1 MGEGG
6 LTGPL
11 VFAILSAAF
20 GSSFLFG
27 YNIGVINAPQTVMGL
42 WIRKV
47 KCSRIGNNSADESW
61 GQWCP
66 ELDTQDKQEHMF
78 ENGTL
83 NLIWSVVASIF
94 CLGGLIGALTTSF
107 FVNRFGRKGTLLI
120 NNVSGIIA
128 AALLSFPSLAG
139 SYEMLIAGR
148 FVAGLNAGL
157 NSGVPPMYFTEIS
170 PSSLR
175 GAIGSVHQL
184 FITIAI
190 FVSQILGL
198 PYILGNSYG
207 WPILMGL
214 TIVPCVVQLLTLP
227 FCQESPKFLYLSK
240 GDERGAND
248 ALVRLRKRT
257 DIRDEMDEMKLEHEQ
272 MKNEP
277 TVTFRDLFVNPF
289 LRKITII
296 AVMLMVMQQLSG
308 INAVMFYS
316 TSIFRSAGLTP
327 DQAAYATIGMGG
339 INVLMT
345 FVSVIL
351 VEKAGRKTLLLIGF
365 SGMMITTVLLT
376 VFMLLYKSGVVPDG
390 ENTQGWAAW
399 ASLSCVILFVI
410 FFATGPGSIPWFLV
424 SELFSQGP
432 RAAATTIAVGVNWL
446 CNLIVA
452 LAFPFIQAA
461 IKEYTFIIFAVLLAL
476 FVTYTWFKVP
486 ETKGKRLEEI
496 QAELRQNL

>member
-1 MGEGG
+1 
-6 LTGPL
+6 
-11 VFAILSAAF
+11 
-20 GSSFLFG
+20 
-27 YNIGVINAPQTVMGL
+27 MGL

-66 ELDTQDKQEHMF
+66 ELDTQDKQEH
-78 ENGTL
+78 
-83 NLIWSVVASIF
+83 I
-94 CLGGLIGALTTSF
+94 
-107 FVNRFGRKGTLLI
+107 KGTLLI

-128 AALLSFPSLAG
+128 AALLLFPSLAG

-190 FVSQILGL
+190 FVSQILG
-198 PYILGNSYG
+198 
-207 WPILMGL
+207 
-214 TIVPCVVQLLTLP
+214 
-227 FCQESPKFLYLSK
+227 EPKFLYLSK

-277 TVTFRDLFVNPF
+277 TGTFRDLFVNPF

-410 FFATGPGSIPWFLV
+410 FFATGPV
-424 SELFSQGP
+424 SRHQGVHFHHLRCP
-432 RAAATTIAVGVNWL
+432 AG
-446 CNLIVA
+446 
-452 LAFPFIQAA
+452 
-461 IKEYTFIIFAVLLAL
+461 L